1 MNFTD
6 AQFYAGFFT
15 GLGLLVGAFWAW
27 RLDVRKSPWRGF
39 SISYGTNLWPW
50 VFASQISSMLLVI
63 YFLNYTHLFS
73 SGEYGWLPTFI
84 TVVGGPPAIMLIY
97 GPSWITLI
105 TSVLLGSLIAFPI
118 AFWFM
123 TKVVT
128 IFEIPVVGGNVLT
141 MAVLGI
147 LMCQIFKVLPW
158 IEKKPL
164 PSIENGSS
172 PLSKEERFAEMSRP
186 SWFLRRVLADFSE
199 AQFYGNEIAAV
210 FLLIGVIIDFL
221 FNHGYPGYGSGLL
234 PAILLSQIV
243 GSATGIFLYFDKYVE
258 QGWYPTFVPVVSAGP
273 TCVLAYGGTLPVA
286 LFAGIL
292 GGHNRSTH
300 C

>member
-1 MNFTD
+1 MSKNNAYRPMGSVTGYLISLLLGLALYYALVHLPNLRCWVAYEAVASQTVTSSLYKLIWMVMNFTD
-6 AQFYAGFFT
+6 AQFYAGFFA

-50 VFASQISSMLLVI
+50 VFASQILSMLLVI

-84 TVVGGPPAIMLIY
+84 TVVGGPPAIMLLY

-128 IFEIPVVGGNVLT
+128 IFEIPVVVGNVLT

-147 LMCQIFKVLPW
+147 LMCQIFKVLSW

-164 PSIENGSS
+164 PSIEKMAPPLFLKRKVCGDEPSFLVFKKGIGRFFRSS
-172 PLSKEERFAEMSRP
+172 
-186 SWFLRRVLADFSE
+186 
-199 AQFYGNEIAAV
+199 
-210 FLLIGVIIDFL
+210 
-221 FNHGYPGYGSGLL
+221 
-234 PAILLSQIV
+234 IL
-243 GSATGIFLYFDKYVE
+243 
-258 QGWYPTFVPVVSAGP
+258 W
-273 TCVLAYGGTLPVA
+273 
-286 LFAGIL
+286 
-292 GGHNRSTH
+292 
-300 C
+300 